1 MHSERRPT
9 WTGLGGRRKVRG
21 KRFFL
26 KKAPTILEIKR
37 PLAWGRK
44 FAKGC
49 DQPARKSFVLV
60 SGPVYFFNR
69 KSGPSV

>member
-1 MHSERRPT
+1 MYGKRRPT
-9 WTGLGGRRKVRG
+9 WTGPGGRRKVRG

-26 KKAPTILEIKR
+26 KKAPAALDPKR
-37 PLAWGRK
+37 LLAGGRK

-49 DQPARKSFVLV
+49 DQPARNSFVLAY
-60 SGPVYFFNR
+60 GPVYFFN